1 MKGIAATLFLS
12 CRKAGELIE
21 KSHQQPLHFHQKLQ
35 MHFHLKIC
43 DACKEYQRQSLL
55 LEKLFQKR
63 MAEAEIPESDWE
75 KFRDGILN
83 KL

>member
-43 DACKEYQRQSLL
+43 DACKEYQRQSFTSGKAVSK
-55 LEKLFQKR
+55 ENGR
-63 MAEAEIPESDWE
+63 S
-75 KFRDGILN
+75 
-83 KL
+83 